1 MTSSNYWG
9 HLFTKKVNFH
19 KYDITCMELCQYYY
33 HFKILLVHYVNTA
46 THMELKTGDLNCSH
60 ISANRF
66 HVLVKQETIKTA
78 LRKHSFLQV
87 NTMPT
92 ELVQL
97 LQN

>member
-46 THMELKTGDLNCSH
+46 THMELKQAIWTVVTYPQTDFMFLW
-60 ISANRF
+60 NRKRLKL
-66 HVLVKQETIKTA
+66 HLE
-78 LRKHSFLQV
+78 
-87 NTMPT
+87 NTRS
-92 ELVQL
+92 
-97 LQN
+97 